1 MLLLGRTLSPST
13 KVTSLCLRSVRT
25 RFATCSIIGELKR
38 VVLKPPA
45 FFVYL
50 GDDPEIAAH
59 TPLLLFGHVLFLHG
73 REYRVGMG
81 GLEPRPDN
89 RPVVP
94 VGQGGG
100 LSALSLCLDRPAL
113 RRRVFLLPQPRRAA
127 PRTAGRELRRGLYP
141 VLCVIETDG
150 RLPL

>member
-73 REYRVGMG
+73 REYRVRMG
-81 GLEPRPDN
+81 GLQPRPDN
-89 RPVVP
+89 HPVVP
-94 VGQGGG
+94 VRQGGG
-100 LSALSLCLDRPAL
+100 LSA
-113 RRRVFLLPQPRRAA
+113 
-127 PRTAGRELRRGLYP
+127 
-141 VLCVIETDG
+141 
-150 RLPL
+150 